1 VAAARPNVAIVQTSF
16 DLGGTERQI
25 AELIRRL
32 DTSRFRIHVVC
43 FRRQGPLLPM
53 VERAAAEVV
62 EFPLRSFKSP
72 QTFAAGRAFVSWL
85 KNRRIDVVQ
94 ACDRYS
100 NIFALPAAALA
111 GVPLRIGSRRELAP
125 PDQTRAHRAALRV
138 AYRTAHAVVAN
149 STAAAARLEQE
160 GVPRGRIVVIPNGID
175 LARFMPAPAPA
186 GGKTIATVANLRP
199 GKGHDVLIQ
208 AMAAV
213 VAREPHAR
221 LRLIGDGPRR
231 GPLEALAASLGIRD
245 HVEFL
250 GHRDDVPMLLA
261 ESSAYA
267 FPSLSEAFPNGL
279 IEGMAAGLPTVAT
292 AVGGMVELVEH
303 GNNGLLVPPGDAP
316 ALASAI
322 LELLQHPDRAA
333 AFGRAARATIESRYS
348 FERMV
353 GAFEQLF
360 TSRSEVSASP
370 CVA

>member
-1 VAAARPNVAIVQTSF
+1 VADPRPAVAIVQTSF

-32 DTSRFRIHVVC
+32 DASRFRIHVIC

-53 VERAAAEVV
+53 VERAAVEVA

-72 QTFAAGRAFVSWL
+72 QTFAAGRAFVGWL

-125 PDQTRAHRAALRV
+125 PDQTRAHRAALRM

-149 STAAAARLEQE
+149 STAAAALLEEE
-160 GVPRGRIVVIPNGID
+160 GVPRTRIVVIPNGID
-175 LARFMPAPAPA
+175 LARFVPAPAR
-186 GGKTIATVANLRP
+186 GGRTIATVANLRP

-208 AMAAV
+208 AMATV
-213 VAREPHAR
+213 VGREPAAR
-221 LRLIGDGPRR
+221 LRLIGDGPLR
-231 GPLEALAASLGIRD
+231 GPLESLATSLGIRD

-250 GHRDDVPMLLA
+250 GHRDDVPALLA
-261 ESSAYA
+261 GSAVYA

-279 IEGMAAGLPTVAT
+279 IEGMAAGLPRRGRWGRLASKCCSSRR
-292 AVGGMVELVEH
+292 APPPSGAPPARRSKRGIRSS
-303 GNNGLLVPPGDAP
+303 GWLVP
-316 ALASAI
+316 SN
-322 LELLQHPDRAA
+322 
-333 AFGRAARATIESRYS
+333 S
-348 FERMV
+348 FTRQ
-353 GAFEQLF
+353 GP
-360 TSRSEVSASP
+360 R
-370 CVA
+370 